1 MNELKS
7 WQSALFIL
15 GGLLMVV
22 SIGFFVFS
30 NNLRAP
36 ASWGFLAGSILYA
49 SMQALQSYEGSSIV
63 IKRLRRIMLVS
74 DVLFVVAGLLMV
86 EQTHNYLLP
95 LFNNHLENGLNAYLL
110 YIMNK
115 WVVVL
120 LVAGILQIYSTHRI
134 SNELAKEAKKM

>member
-1 MNELKS
+1 
-7 WQSALFIL
+7 
-15 GGLLMVV
+15 
-22 SIGFFVFS
+22 
-30 NNLRAP
+30 
-36 ASWGFLAGSILYA
+36 
-49 SMQALQSYEGSSIV
+49 
-63 IKRLRRIMLVS
+63 MLVS
-74 DVLFVVAGLLMV
+74 DMLFVVAGLLMV

-95 LFNNHLENGLNAYLL
+95 LFINHLENGLNAYLL